1 MSSAQDELPPSLT
14 LSSETDSRSLL
25 DINVEDALSFIGSY
39 IDKESIE
46 GVDVASLLPLSNAAF
61 LDRISEMLLDPS
73 LTEFVGVAFHPILP
87 ALVGRWVGQPEERLE
102 WIACALARLLY
113 LDSRLKRFT
122 CLHLV
127 F

>member
-73 LTEFVGVAFHPILP
+73 LTECVGVAFHPILP
-87 ALVGRWVGQPEERLE
+87 ALVGRWVGR
-102 WIACALARLLY
+102 R
-113 LDSRLKRFT
+113 
-122 CLHLV
+122 
-127 F
+127 